1 MTSAT
6 ILLSDLRVKDERKY
20 GMRRLL
26 YKMSQ
31 TYAYNIFIAV
41 GKAWITEDLDKLYAV
56 LTLFAVSC
64 LF

>member
-1 MTSAT
+1 MHSLMFPKKKKNRMTSAT

-41 GKAWITEDLDKLYAV
+41 GKA
-56 LTLFAVSC
+56 
-64 LF
+64 